1 MRISA
6 ADFVR
11 VKTDTVLLFARRQR
25 NQQIHRKR
33 TEDPVRYTYA
43 LRQDIQTW
51 RKNMQTKIKKW
62 GINGEGIA
70 YVNKKAVFVE
80 NAIPGEVVDI
90 EIDQDCDTYARA
102 HATDIL
108 EPAPRRRQAPCANW
122 QDCGG
127 CGLMHV
133 DYKGQVRM
141 KEQVLKEALRKY
153 AGYDGEILPLIK
165 NPNPLAYRNACKL
178 PFGDADGKTVTGMY
192 RRATNE
198 FVPMERCLIHS
209 KKLEFARMAIH
220 DLVNKYNLHT
230 ASQEDPAGL
239 RMLVLKEFDDQVH
252 AVFIT
257 GEMELPE
264 AFVQEALENIP
275 EVASVWQSVKTADDS
290 EIEVFGREVEHLG
303 GQEQMTLTLGDFNL
317 SLLPKSFFQLNTAQA
332 KNLYEWIAARIPSST
347 GLMVEAYS
355 GVGAISLYAA
365 DKADQVIGIESIADA
380 VDNANAN
387 ARLNSKDNLSFIC
400 GDAAAELKTIA
411 DDRHVDTLVVDP
423 PRSGLDDAMK
433 EAILEAKPQTLLY
446 ISCNPATLGKDLKV
460 LQKEYRITCVQPFD
474 IFSQTPHVETVA
486 LLSRKSASK
495 SFIPVSISPKDMG
508 LSEEKDQPTYA
519 NIHDYVQKMHG
530 MKVSS
535 LYVAQMK
542 AECGL
547 ETQADRSGDKKQPK
561 CPPEKRE
568 AILDAFRHFGLI
580 GEDETEK

>member
-1 MRISA
+1 
-6 ADFVR
+6 
-11 VKTDTVLLFARRQR
+11 
-25 NQQIHRKR
+25 
-33 TEDPVRYTYA
+33 
-43 LRQDIQTW
+43 
-51 RKNMQTKIKKW
+51 MQTKIKKW

-102 HATDIL
+102 HATDII

-178 PFGDADGKTVTGMY
+178 PFGIADGKTVTGMY

-220 DLVNKYNLHT
+220 ELVNKYHLPV
-230 ASQEDPAGL
+230 ASEENPAGL

-264 AFVQEALENIP
+264 EFVKEVLENIP
-275 EVASVWQSVKTADDS
+275 EIASVWQSIKNADDS
-290 EIEVFGREVEHLG
+290 EIEVFGKEVKHLG
-303 GQEQMTLTLGDFNL
+303 GQEQMTLTLGDFTL

-332 KNLYEWIAARIPSST
+332 KNLYEWIAARIPSNT

-365 DKADQVIGIESIADA
+365 NKAEHVIGIESIADA

-387 ARLNSKDNLSFIC
+387 ARLNSKDNLSFVC
-400 GDAAAELKTIA
+400 GDAAAELKTITH
-411 DDRHVDTLVVDP
+411 DNHIDTLVVDP

-446 ISCNPATLGKDLKV
+446 VSCNPATLGKDLKV

-474 IFSQTPHVETVA
+474 IFSQTPHVETAVVLVHDENA
-486 LLSRKSASK
+486 ASRQTYAVPAHAVRERRHAPSTRKDRPRAHKSADRDEDRNDRRSYRKAPRSKTARDDRRSK
-495 SFIPVSISPKDMG
+495 SFSGSDARKGYAGKPDTKHARRPYGNRKD
-508 LSEEKDQPTYA
+508 SEGRPA
-519 NIHDYVQKMHG
+519 
-530 MKVSS
+530 
-535 LYVAQMK
+535 
-542 AECGL
+542 
-547 ETQADRSGDKKQPK
+547 RSRDN
-561 CPPEKRE
+561 
-568 AILDAFRHFGLI
+568 
-580 GEDETEK
+580 